1 MNALA
6 EIVGDS
12 PGIRR
17 LREQLE
23 HLLKRAAPAPR
34 PPAILL
40 RGETG
45 TGKGL
50 VARTVHRAG
59 PRASAPF
66 VDVNCA
72 AIPDTLLEAELF
84 GYERG
89 AFTDA
94 RQAKPG
100 LFQLAH
106 RGTLFLD
113 EIGMLSPGL
122 QAKLLKVLEDGVVR
136 RLGGTRAEPV
146 DVWIVSATNEDL
158 AEALRARRF
167 REDLYH
173 RLAVLSLELPPLRER
188 GADVLVLADRFLVRA
203 CADYGLPPKTFAR
216 DARAAL
222 TAYAWPGNVRELGNV
237 IERVAL
243 LADEP
248 VVTAAMLALPPTTA
262 ADDRPGAEPAPAMSS
277 RDQMRAHLLQV
288 LTETGGNISQ
298 TAIRLGV
305 ARNTV
310 LARMARFGLNASMAA
325 SPARSRAG
333 RGPRRDAPATA
344 PTDVSVPPVAT
355 PRAVWEPRRV
365 ALLRVDVGVDAA
377 AASADGSR
385 ALDEMIGKVQTFGG
399 ELVELGPR
407 ALVAAFGLEPV
418 EDAPMRAA
426 LAALAILTATERAR
440 SDGAGPRVKIV
451 VHVAQVLV
459 SQLQGA
465 GTIDLES
472 KKAAWTTL
480 EALIGLEELDTI
492 VVSETSA
499 PFLER
504 RFELVSPGAAGASG
518 VPFRRLT
525 RRERTGFGL
534 GGRPLSPFVG
544 RDGELRLVTDR
555 LATAARSQG
564 QVIGIVGEPGV
575 GKSRFVYELTRLEAM
590 RDWRVLGCGGVSYAS
605 TTPLRPISELLR
617 RYCAIEDSHGHE
629 AIREKV
635 TETIASRHEALKP
648 FLAPLLSLLDTSID
662 DPSWS
667 NLDPPQQRQR
677 IQDAVKRLLLHESRI
692 QPVLLIVE
700 DLHWIDGETQALLD
714 ELVESLPTARLL
726 LLITYRHE
734 YQHGWGS
741 KTYYS
746 QLRLDAL
753 PPERAVELL
762 KALLGDDPGLESL
775 RPLLVERGNPFFI
788 EESVR
793 ALVET
798 GALVGER
805 GAYRLTRPIQ
815 TIEVPATVQAILAA
829 RIERLDADDK
839 QLLQTASVIGN
850 DVPVVLLRAVADAGE
865 DDVQRGLAHLR
876 AAEFLYETRLS
887 PDAEYTFKHALTHE
901 VAYGTLLEDRRT
913 ELHAR
918 IVGAIER
925 RYRDRLTEHV
935 ERLAYH
941 AVRGALW
948 DKAITYLHQAG
959 LKDAARAANREA
971 VSHFERALEA
981 LAHRPESRETS
992 ERAIDLRFDLKMS
1005 LFPLGAFERIIECL
1019 REAETLARTLDDQRR
1034 LGQVYVHLCHV
1045 LGIAGRPAEAIA
1057 FGQNAHALAESLGDV
1072 PLRVMASL
1080 DLGAVYLWT
1089 GDYRRAEDFLSNV
1102 VRLLEGETSRERF
1115 GLTGFPAVI
1124 GRAYLALI
1132 FADQGKFEQGIAH
1145 GQEGIRLAEAVD
1157 HPYSLATVCWCLAY
1171 LHVSR
1176 GDLRHADGLLERGL
1190 ALAREC
1196 DLTYFSAGNT
1206 GSLGYAYALS
1216 GRTAEGLRLLEQ
1228 AVTAFETMGNR
1239 AAQSLFLGY
1248 QGEAH
1253 ILAGRLDDAFE
1264 CAGRALTRAREG
1276 DQRGDEARALRL
1288 LGDVAVHRDFPHEA
1302 EAHYRDALALA
1313 EELGMRPLVAH
1324 CHLGLGKLYRRTSTR
1339 ERAQEHLTTA
1349 TTMYREMDMRFW
1361 LEHAET
1367 EPTPM
1372 ARE

>member
-23 HLLKRAAPAPR
+23 HLLKRAATAPR

-50 VARTVHRAG
+50 VARTMHRAG

-66 VDVNCA
+66 VDINCA

-188 GADVLVLADRFLVRA
+188 GADIILLADRFLARA

-222 TAYAWPGNVRELGNV
+222 EAYGWPGNVRELGNV

-248 VVTAAMLALPPTTA
+248 VVTAAMLALPATTS
-262 ADDRPGAEPAPAMSS
+262 ADEGPGAAPAPAMSS
-277 RDQMRAHLLQV
+277 RDQMRAHLLQT

-298 TAIRLGV
+298 TAVRLGV

-310 LARMARFGLNASMAA
+310 LARMARFGLNASMVA
-325 SPARSRAG
+325 SSARS

-344 PTDVSVPPVAT
+344 PADVSVPPVAAS
-355 PRAVWEPRRV
+355 RAVWEPRRV

-377 AASADGSR
+377 AGSADASR

-399 ELVELGPR
+399 EIVELAPR

-418 EDAPMRAA
+418 EDAPVRAA
-426 LAALAILTATERAR
+426 LAALAILNATQHAR
-440 SDGAGPRVKIV
+440 GDGTGPRVKIA

-480 EALIGLEELDTI
+480 EALIGLEELDT
-492 VVSETSA
+492 VVASEASA

-504 RFELVSPGAAGASG
+504 RFELVSAGAVGASG

-534 GGRPLSPFVG
+534 GGRPLSRFVG

-555 LATAARSQG
+555 LASAERGQG

-575 GKSRFVYELTRLEAM
+575 GKSRFVYELTRLDAM
-590 RDWRVLGCGGVSYAS
+590 HDWRVLGCGGVSYGS
-605 TTPLRPISELLR
+605 TTPFLPIGDLLR
-617 RYCAIEDSHGHE
+617 RYFVIEDADGHD
-629 AIREKV
+629 AIRERV
-635 TETIASRHEALKP
+635 TETILSRHEDLQSY
-648 FLAPLLSLLDTSID
+648 LTPLLSLLDLPVD
-662 DPSWS
+662 DPSWK
-667 NLDPPQQRQR
+667 NLDPPLQRRR
-677 IQDAVKRLLLHESRI
+677 IQDAIKRLVLGETRI
-692 QPVLLIVE
+692 QPLLLIVE
-700 DLHWIDGETQALLD
+700 DLNWIDDETQGLLD
-714 ELVESLPTARLL
+714 SLVESLPAARLL
-726 LLITYRHE
+726 LLVNYRPE
-734 YQHGWGS
+734 YQQRWGS

-753 PPERAVELL
+753 PPERASELL
-762 KALLGDDPGLESL
+762 HALLGDDPGLG
-775 RPLLVERGNPFFI
+775 PLEPLMIERGNPFFI

-798 GALVGER
+798 GALAGER

-815 TIEVPATVQAILAA
+815 AIEVPATVQMILAA
-829 RIERLDADDK
+829 RIDRLPAEGK
-839 QLLQTASVIGN
+839 RLLQTASVIGK
-850 DVPVVLLRAVADAGE
+850 DVPVVLLQAVADAGE

-876 AAEFLYETRLS
+876 AAEFLYETRL
-887 PDAEYTFKHALTHE
+887 PPNAEYTFKHALTQE
-901 VAYGTLLEDRRT
+901 VAYGTLLQDRQT
-913 ELHAR
+913 DLHAR
-918 IVGAIER
+918 TVGAIER
-925 RYRDRLTEHV
+925 LYPDRLMEHV

-941 AVRGALW
+941 AMRGELW
-948 DKAITYLHQAG
+948 EKAVTYLRQAG
-959 LKDAARAANREA
+959 LKDSAHSANREA
-971 VSHFERALEA
+971 VSHFEEA
-981 LAHRPESRETS
+981 LVALGHRPESRETL
-992 ERAIDLRFDLKMS
+992 EEAIDLRFDLQTA
-1005 LFPLGAFERIIECL
+1005 LYPLGAVERIVAYL
-1019 REAETLARTLDDQRR
+1019 REAEGLARTLDDQRR
-1034 LGQVYVHLCHV
+1034 LGQLSVHMCHTLV
-1045 LGIAGRPAEAIA
+1045 LDGRHTEALA
-1057 FGQNAHALAESLGDV
+1057 FGENAVVLSESLGDV
-1072 PLRVMASL
+1072 ALRVTGTL
-1080 DLGAVYLWT
+1080 YLGTACVGA
-1089 GDYRRAEDFLSNV
+1089 GDYRRAED
-1102 VRLLEGETSRERF
+1102 LLLKVLQLVEGERSREWL
-1115 GLTGFPAVI
+1115 GMTGFPAVMA
-1124 GRAYLALI
+1124 RSYLAMI
-1132 FADQGKFEQGIAH
+1132 CADRGEFERGIVH
-1145 GQEGIRLAEAVD
+1145 GEEGIRLAESLD
-1157 HPYSLATVCWCLAY
+1157 HPYSLAAMCWALAY
-1171 LHVSR
+1171 LQITRRHVDAAAR
-1176 GDLRHADGLLERGL
+1176 LLERGL
-1190 ALAREC
+1190 SLSREWDLSLSVARHM
-1196 DLTYFSAGNT
+1196 
-1206 GSLGYAYALS
+1206 GSLGFVHVLS
-1216 GRTAEGLRLLEQ
+1216 GRTDEGLALLER
-1228 AVTAFETMGNR
+1228 ALTDFATMGNR
-1239 AAQSLFLGY
+1239 GAESVFLGFLGDAY
-1248 QGEAH
+1248 VRADR
-1253 ILAGRLDDAFE
+1253 LADARE
-1264 CAGRALTRAREG
+1264 CATRGLTLAREG
-1276 DQRGDEARALRL
+1276 GQRGYEAWALWL
-1288 LGDVAVHRDFPHEA
+1288 LGEVTGRGEAPEHA
-1302 EAHYRDALALA
+1302 EAHYRDAQALA
-1313 EELGMRPLVAH
+1313 EELGMRPLAAH
-1324 CHLGLGKLYRRTSTR
+1324 CHLGLAELYRRTSIP
-1339 ERAQEHLTTA
+1339 EQAQQELTTA
-1349 TTMYREMDMRFW
+1349 TTMYREMDMR
-1361 LEHAET
+1361 LGPDRAA
-1367 EPTPM
+1367 P
-1372 ARE
+1372 RS

>member
-1 MNALA
+1 VNVLA
-6 EIVGDS
+6 EIIGDS

-17 LREQLE
+17 LRKQLE
-23 HLLKRAAPAPR
+23 QILTRAATARR
-34 PPAILL
+34 PPPVLL

-50 VARTVHRAG
+50 VARIMHRAG
-59 PRASAPF
+59 TRASAPF

-136 RLGGTRAEPV
+136 RLGGTRAEPI
-146 DVWIVSATNEDL
+146 DVWIISATNEDL
-158 AEALRARRF
+158 AEAQRARRF

-173 RLAVLSLELPPLRER
+173 RLAVLSLALPPLRER
-188 GADVLVLADRFLVRA
+188 GADVLVLADRFLARA
-203 CADYGLPPKTFAR
+203 SADYGLPPKTFAR

-222 TAYAWPGNVRELGNV
+222 EAYGWPGNVRELGNV

-243 LADEP
+243 LVDEP
-248 VVTAAMLALPPTTA
+248 VVTAAMLALPATTT
-262 ADDRPGAEPAPAMSS
+262 ADDRPGAAPAAAMSS

-298 TAIRLGV
+298 TAVRLGV

-310 LARMARFGLNASMAA
+310 LARMARFGLNASTAA
-325 SPARSRAG
+325 SPARSRG
-333 RGPRRDAPATA
+333 VGGSRRDAPATA
-344 PTDVSVPPVAT
+344 PTDVSPPLVAT
-355 PRAVWEPRRV
+355 SRPVWEPRRV
-365 ALLRVDVGVDAA
+365 ALLRVDVGVDASGG
-377 AASADGSR
+377 SADTSR
-385 ALDEMIGKVQTFGG
+385 ALDEMIGKVRTFGG
-399 ELVELGPR
+399 ELVELGR
-407 ALVAAFGLEPV
+407 GALVAAFGLEAV
-418 EDAPMRAA
+418 EDAPVRAA
-426 LAALAILTATERAR
+426 LAALAILKAGERAHR
-440 SDGAGPRVKIV
+440 DSAGPRVKIV

-459 SQLQGA
+459 SQHQGTA
-465 GTIDLES
+465 TIDLES
-472 KKAAWTTL
+472 KRAAWTTID
-480 EALIGLEELDTI
+480 ALVGLDEHDAI
-492 VVSETSA
+492 VVSEAAA

-504 RFELVSPGAAGASG
+504 RFELVSVGAVGTSSL
-518 VPFRRLT
+518 PFRRFT

-544 RDGELRLVTDR
+544 REGEVRLVTDR
-555 LATAARSQG
+555 LASTERGQG
-564 QVIGIVGEPGV
+564 QVIGILGEPGV
-575 GKSRFVYELTRLEAM
+575 GKSRFVYELTRLDAM
-590 RDWRVLGCGGVSYAS
+590 HDWRVLGCSGVSYGS
-605 TTPLRPISELLR
+605 TTPFLPTGDLLR
-617 RYCAIEDSHGHE
+617 RYFVIEDADGHD
-629 AIREKV
+629 AIRERV
-635 TETIASRHEALKP
+635 TETIMSRHEELTSY
-648 FLAPLLSLLDTSID
+648 LTPLLSLLDIPVD
-662 DPSWS
+662 DPSWK

-677 IQDAVKRLLLHESRI
+677 IQDAVKRLLLRESRI

-762 KALLGDDPGLESL
+762 NALLGDDPGLGPL
-775 RPLLVERGNPFFI
+775 TRLLVERGNPFFI

-805 GAYRLTRPIQ
+805 GAYRLTRPIE
-815 TIEVPATVQAILAA
+815 TIEIPATVQAILAA
-829 RIERLDADDK
+829 RIERLDANDK
-839 QLLQTASVIGN
+839 QLLQTAAVIGN

-865 DDVQRGLAHLR
+865 DDVQQGLSRLR

-887 PDAEYTFKHALTHE
+887 PDAEYVFKHALTQE

-918 IVGAIER
+918 IVGAIEG

-941 AVRGALW
+941 AERGELW
-948 DKAITYLHQAG
+948 DKAVTYLHQAG

-992 ERAIDLRFDLKMS
+992 ERAIDLRLDLKTS

-1057 FGQNAHALAESLGDV
+1057 FGRNARALAESLGDV
-1072 PLRVMASL
+1072 PLEVMASL
-1080 DLGAVYLWT
+1080 DLGAVCLWI
-1089 GDYRRAEDFLSNV
+1089 GDYRRAEEFLLNV
-1102 VRLLEGETSRERF
+1102 VRLLEGEASQERF

-1132 FADQGKFEQGIAH
+1132 FADQGEFEQGIAH

-1176 GDLRHADGLLERGL
+1176 GDLRHADALLERGL

-1206 GSLGYAYALS
+1206 GTLGYAYALS

-1248 QGEAH
+1248 LGETH
-1253 ILAGRLDDAFE
+1253 VLAGRLDDAFE
-1264 CAGRALTRAREG
+1264 CAGRALARARERG
-1276 DQRGDEARALRL
+1276 QRGDEARALRL
-1288 LGDVAVHRDFPHEA
+1288 LGDVTARRDFPHEA
-1302 EAHYRDALALA
+1302 EGHYRDALTIA
-1313 EELGMRPLVAH
+1313 EELGMRPLAAH
-1324 CHLGLGKLYRRTSTR
+1324 CHLGLSKLYRRAGTR
-1339 ERAQEHLTTA
+1339 EQAQEHLTTA